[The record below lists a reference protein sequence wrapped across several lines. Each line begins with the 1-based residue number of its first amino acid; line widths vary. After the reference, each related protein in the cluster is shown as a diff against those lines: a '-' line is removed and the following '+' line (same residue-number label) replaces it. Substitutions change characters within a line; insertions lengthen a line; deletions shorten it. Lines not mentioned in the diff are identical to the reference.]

1 MARAFAKL
9 PLFVAYYRRAYPRYV
24 KLKQDLAA
32 GRLGTIQSVSY
43 VFARRPAPPRAGDWR
58 LDAERSGGGKF
69 VDIGSHAL
77 DLIDF
82 LLGPLERVR
91 ASATRARGAGRDQGR
106 DALPRRKN
114 RRHGDVEFRGV
125 GVRGSARD
133 HRGRGLRARAFRD
146 EWPRT
151 GVGGRRRDLRRARPG
166 PAATRHKS
174 G

>member
-1 MARAFAKL
+1 MAQAFAKL

-43 VFARRPAPPRAGDWR
+43 VFARRPGPPRVGDWR

-82 LLGPLERVR
+82 LLGRSSACARRRAGPRGRSRPVEMHFRV
-91 ASATRARGAGRDQGR
+91 GN
-106 DALPRRKN
+106 N
-114 RRHGDVEFRGV
+114 RRHGDVGFRGV
-125 GVRGSARD
+125 G
-133 HRGRGLRARAFRD
+133 GRGLLVITGARALRVCL
-146 EWPRT
+146 PR
-151 GVGGRRRDLRRARPG
+151 
-166 PAATRHKS
+166 
-174 G
+174 